1 MSVAVKIGDLLPS
14 PREPPPKVRLL
25 RTCPRLS
32 YDDGFTLSDAP
43 ATVCQIYYPGV
54 KSDDLTLPFLLR
66 VPVTLRVLLTDGRCT
81 GNRY

>member
-1 MSVAVKIGDLLPS
+1 MSP
-14 PREPPPKVRLL
+14 L
-25 RTCPRLS
+25 RRCDFSGPVLAIS

-43 ATVCQIYYPGV
+43 ATVGQIYYPGV